1 VEVSVKVEVKK
12 TELVMVNKILAVT
25 EDILVRVLVLVF
37 VNVIRVLSK
46 IVAAQVVLVEQ
57 RIVSVKQQTQFEH
70 GQSRSQESC

>member
-46 IVAAQVVLVEQ
+46 IVAAQVVVVEQ